1 MAEAL
6 AGIRACVFDAYGT
19 LFDVNSAA
27 AKLAGEI
34 GESWLKLAETWRA
47 KQLQYTWLRSLMGAH
62 ADFEQVTGEALD
74 YALAQA
80 GIADADLRRRL
91 MALYFTLDPYPEVPE
106 MLRRLKAKGLKTA
119 ILSNGSP
126 AMLDAAVKSAGI
138 ASSLDAVLSVEDAG
152 IYKPH
157 ASVYRLATA
166 HFDVPP
172 AAILFMS
179 SNGWDAH
186 GAAHFGFR
194 VFWVNRF
201 GQPPERLP
209 GSPERVLSDLGALPE
224 LLAA

>member
-1 MAEAL
+1 MAEAV
-6 AGIRACVFDAYGT
+6 AGVRACVFDAYGT

-27 AKLAGEI
+27 ARLAGEI

-74 YALAQA
+74 FALAQS

-91 MALYFTLDPYPEVPE
+91 MALYFTLDAYPEVPD

-157 ASVYRLATA
+157 GSVYRLATA
-166 HFDVPP
+166 HFGVDP
-172 AAILFMS
+172 AAILFLS

-209 GSPERVLSDLGALPE
+209 GAPERVLSDLRTLPE
-224 LLAA
+224 LVAG

>member
-1 MAEAL
+1 MAEVTT
-6 AGIRACVFDAYGT
+6 GIRACVFDAYGT

-34 GESWLKLAETWRA
+34 GEGWPKLAEIWRT
-47 KQLQYTWLRSLMGAH
+47 KQLQYSWLRSLMGAH
-62 ADFEQVTGEALD
+62 ADFQQVTGDALD
-74 YALAQA
+74 FALAQL
-80 GIADADLRRRL
+80 GIADADLRGRL
-91 MALYFTLDPYPEVPE
+91 MALYFTLDAYPEVPD
-106 MLRRLKAKGLKTA
+106 MLRRLKARGLKTA

-126 AMLDAAVKSAGI
+126 AMLKAAVTSAGI
-138 ASSLDAVLSVEDAG
+138 ADDLDAVLSVEDAG

-166 HFDVPP
+166 HFDLAP
-172 AAILFMS
+172 AAILFLS

-201 GQPPERLP
+201 GQPSEHLP
-209 GSPERVLSDLGALPE
+209 GAPERVLKDLAALPD
-224 LLAA
+224 LVGG